1 MIKTSADFSLRT
13 KLIISFVAVAL
24 IPLFLANLVTMR
36 TADQSIIHTVFETN
50 QKIAESLAADIDRMF
65 ADKIR
70 MLKITAENTYIRST
84 DAERVVP
91 ALRLLTTHDPE
102 LLMAIVLTANGHL
115 IARSDGKQDSAT
127 YSDRA
132 YFHTAASTGV
142 TTISDVLVSKTTG
155 KLDIV
160 IAEPIK
166 NMDQSIFGLLVIGVD
181 LQKIIDRIAE
191 TKIGTTGYAYVVN
204 KNGHVLMHP
213 EHDLVENA
221 ADFSDLAPVKSAISG
236 HTGWVIY
243 EFHGQETLS
252 SYSYMPTTGWGL
264 IVQQPLNDAISAA
277 VALRNTN
284 IVIMAITMIISVII
298 VFALAGIIFKP
309 ISLLTAAAKK
319 VAEGDLTAQT
329 SFKSLDEMGTLSSAF
344 NYMISQ
350 LRARE
355 DALQES
361 QEKYR
366 RIVVTSN
373 EGIWVLDEKHRLSFV
388 NDRMSKILGYRIE
401 EMIDQDVESFLFDD
415 DLPDHWKHMNDRRQ
429 GVSEQYE
436 RRWKHRDG
444 HAVWTIVSA
453 TALFDAMHHFSGSF
467 AMITDIS
474 KRIGAEALI
483 KQSEKR
489 FRAYFEN
496 APVGMAIVD
505 TQKQFLEVNSQTCR
519 ILGYQSEELLGHPF
533 HSLIHPD
540 DREGERDRW
549 QQILEGNM
557 DSDHSEK
564 RYIHKNGR
572 LLWLIVSNTLIR
584 DNMGKPLYFLS
595 HLIDITDPK
604 EAQADKLKLEKKL
617 QQSQK
622 IEAIGTLAGGVAHDF
637 NNLLMGIQGRVSLLS
652 LDMEDSHPKWEHIH
666 AIDEYVRSATSLTKQ
681 LLGFARG
688 GKYEVKPF
696 DINELVL
703 SSSAMF
709 GRTKKEIRIHTRCS
723 QSSLVVEADRGQIEQ
738 VLLNLYINAWQAM
751 PPDGGELYLETN
763 LVTLDEAYCKP
774 HKTEP
779 GNYVH
784 ISITDTGAGMDEATR
799 HRIFDPFFTT
809 REKSHGTGLGLA
821 SAYGIIKNHGGIITV
836 YSDIGHGS
844 TFNIYLVE
852 SGKEANR
859 KDIYKDSGLIRGSGT
874 LLLIDDEDMILEV
887 TQAMLK
893 SLGYHV
899 IIARGGQEAI
909 DAICNTKINID
920 MVILDMIMPGM
931 DGGTTFDRIHEI
943 HPEIPILLSSGY
955 AINSQANEIIQR
967 GCSGFI
973 QKPYNISELS
983 SKVHQMLREK

>member
-1 MIKTSADFSLRT
+1 
-13 KLIISFVAVAL
+13 
-24 IPLFLANLVTMR
+24 
-36 TADQSIIHTVFETN
+36 
-50 QKIAESLAADIDRMF
+50 
-65 ADKIR
+65 
-70 MLKITAENTYIRST
+70 
-84 DAERVVP
+84 
-91 ALRLLTTHDPE
+91 
-102 LLMAIVLTANGHL
+102 
-115 IARSDGKQDSAT
+115 
-127 YSDRA
+127 
-132 YFHTAASTGV
+132 
-142 TTISDVLVSKTTG
+142 
-155 KLDIV
+155 
-160 IAEPIK
+160 
-166 NMDQSIFGLLVIGVD
+166 
-181 LQKIIDRIAE
+181 
-191 TKIGTTGYAYVVN
+191 
-204 KNGHVLMHP
+204 
-213 EHDLVENA
+213 
-221 ADFSDLAPVKSAISG
+221 
-236 HTGWVIY
+236 
-243 EFHGQETLS
+243 
-252 SYSYMPTTGWGL
+252 
-264 IVQQPLNDAISAA
+264 
-277 VALRNTN
+277 
-284 IVIMAITMIISVII
+284 
-298 VFALAGIIFKP
+298 
-309 ISLLTAAAKK
+309 
-319 VAEGDLTAQT
+319 
-329 SFKSLDEMGTLSSAF
+329 
-344 NYMISQ
+344 
-350 LRARE
+350 
-355 DALQES
+355 
-361 QEKYR
+361 
-366 RIVVTSN
+366 
-373 EGIWVLDEKHRLSFV
+373 
-388 NDRMSKILGYRIE
+388 
-401 EMIDQDVESFLFDD
+401 
-415 DLPDHWKHMNDRRQ
+415 
-429 GVSEQYE
+429 
-436 RRWKHRDG
+436 
-444 HAVWTIVSA
+444 
-453 TALFDAMHHFSGSF
+453 
-467 AMITDIS
+467 
-474 KRIGAEALI
+474 
-483 KQSEKR
+483 
-489 FRAYFEN
+489 
-496 APVGMAIVD
+496 
-505 TQKQFLEVNSQTCR
+505 
-519 ILGYQSEELLGHPF
+519 
-533 HSLIHPD
+533 
-540 DREGERDRW
+540 
-549 QQILEGNM
+549 
-557 DSDHSEK
+557 
-564 RYIHKNGR
+564 
-572 LLWLIVSNTLIR
+572 
-584 DNMGKPLYFLS
+584 
-595 HLIDITDPK
+595 
-604 EAQADKLKLEKKL
+604 
-617 QQSQK
+617 
-622 IEAIGTLAGGVAHDF
+622 
-637 NNLLMGIQGRVSLLS
+637 MGIQGRVSLLS